1 MISRRRSW
9 FWLAAIAMAGACGC
23 ESATFGGSAPSGDR
37 AGVSRP
43 SPGPGGSSS
52 GSGGSSASGPTAGG
66 SAAGGA
72 GGGSGEPP
80 VLPQPGRLTAG
91 TWDDNLNFEFFQKY
105 VSRFAGLEQPGTP
118 QLARTDRLVVQVN
131 GQDGTPMSGVEVWL
145 DPPSG
150 GTPTAR
156 SVTGAEGRAVLLPG
170 AGARAGSMRL
180 NARLDGASTA
190 MEVPAGA
197 EAITVPLA
205 QPGRTIGAI
214 DIAFV
219 VDTTGSMGDEI
230 SYLQSELGAIAAR
243 LASDF
248 PQLAKRWALVAY
260 KDQGD
265 EYVVRPT
272 NFTANLADF
281 QRTLGGISA
290 GGGGDFPEAPDQAL
304 AASQQLSW
312 GAGATARVL
321 FWVADAPHHT
331 GREAAFTSAVLGL
344 VSQGVHIYP
353 VASSGIDELAEFSMR
368 SAAQVTGGRYLFL
381 TDDSGVGGAHKEP
394 TIPCYYVTSLQAA
407 MSRMLKIEVLGTY
420 LQPTMA
426 EVIRTGGNPRDQRC
440 QLSDSEVVAIY

>member
-1 MISRRRSW
+1 MMTGQRSW
-9 FWLAAIAMAGACGC
+9 FWVAALAMAWACGC
-23 ESATFGGSAPSGDR
+23 ESATFGGSAASGDG

-43 SPGPGGSSS
+43 SPGPGGSPSTGAGP
-52 GSGGSSASGPTAGG
+52 GSGSSAT
-66 SAAGGA
+66 GGA

-105 VSRFAGLEQPGTP
+105 ISRFEGLEQPGTP
-118 QLARTDRLVVQVN
+118 QLARPDRLVVQVN

-145 DPPSG
+145 DAAS
-150 GTPTAR
+150 GTPAR

-170 AGARAGSMRL
+170 PGTRAGSMRL

-230 SYLQSELGAIAAR
+230 TYLQSELGAIAAT
-243 LASDF
+243 LAADF

-265 EYVVRPT
+265 AYVVRPT

-290 GGGGDFPEAPDQAL
+290 GGGGDTPEAPDQAL

-312 GAGATARVL
+312 GTGATARVL
-321 FWVADAPHHT
+321 FWVADAPHHA

-344 VSQGVHIYP
+344 MSKGVHIYP

-394 TIPCYYVTSLQAA
+394 TVPCYYVTSLQAA

-426 EVIRTGGNPRDQRC
+426 EVIRTGGNPSDQRC